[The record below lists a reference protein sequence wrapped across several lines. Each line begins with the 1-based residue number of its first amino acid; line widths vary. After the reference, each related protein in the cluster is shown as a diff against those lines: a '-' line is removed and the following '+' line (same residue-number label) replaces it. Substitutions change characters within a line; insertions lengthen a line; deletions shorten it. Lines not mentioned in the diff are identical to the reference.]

1 MIIATNVSKR
11 FGELVANDSI
21 SFNCRPGQITGLL
34 GANGA
39 GKSTLLKSLVG
50 LTKPTSGELQID
62 QLRVAENPIA
72 VKEKIGVV
80 LGLEGLYQHLS
91 GYQQIELAAQLQ
103 GVDDLPYAVDRI
115 CKQLQLNDFI
125 HRSPSTYSTGQR
137 MRTCLAKAIVHRP
150 KYLVLDEPTRGL
162 DVLAIA
168 HLRQILSMLRDEGCC
183 ILLSSHVM
191 QEIESICDSI
201 LVIDSGKLV
210 FDGEPQ
216 QFLKQRGE
224 ATLEAAFLA
233 QIKEQA
239 A

>member
-1 MIIATNVSKR
+1 MIIATNVSKN
-11 FGELVANDSI
+11 FGDLIANDDI
-21 SFNCRPGQITGLL
+21 SFTCKPGQITGLL

-39 GKSTLLKSLVG
+39 GKSTLLKSLAG
-50 LTKPTSGELQID
+50 LTKPSSGSLQID
-62 QLRVAENPIA
+62 QLMVADQPMA
-72 VKEKIGVV
+72 VKKKIGVV

-91 GYQQIELAAQLQ
+91 GYQQLQLAAQLQ
-103 GVDDLPYAVDRI
+103 GVDDVEYAVERI
-115 CKQLQLNDFI
+115 CKQLELTAFV

-137 MRTCLAKAIVHRP
+137 MRTCLAKALVHRP
-150 KYLVLDEPTRGL
+150 NYLILDEPTRGL

-168 HLRQILSMLRDEGCC
+168 HLRQLLSMLRDEGCC

-201 LVIDSGKLV
+201 LVINHGKLV

-216 QFLKQRGE
+216 QFLKQQAK
-224 ATLEAAFLA
+224 ATLEQAVLA